1 MDIVILGR
9 GYISGKIQKFWE
21 LPDVNIIQVSRSEY
35 DYLSP
40 FQFDNMVNKY
50 KPSYII
56 NTYGYTGK
64 PNVDACEDNVMEC
77 YNRNYYD
84 QISIHENS
92 KHHNI
97 PVITVSSGCIY
108 NDETGERS
116 FTEDDPHT
124 FGDTNPTT
132 STYSKTKSKFDSWF
146 ANSEYS
152 KKNYILRIRMPF
164 CDLDDDK
171 DYLGKILKYDKLV
184 NYKNSVTYIPDLV
197 LFIEEIIDRKDIP
210 YGIYNIVNTYGINC
224 EEIYAI
230 AKNFT
235 MVKYPKKWYT
245 GDELLSMGIMKCR
258 RSNCVL
264 DNNKASQYCS
274 FFDAR
279 TAVKIALEEHFE
291 HNEK

>member
-1 MDIVILGR
+1 
-9 GYISGKIQKFWE
+9 
-21 LPDVNIIQVSRSEY
+21 
-35 DYLSP
+35 
-40 FQFDNMVNKY
+40 
-50 KPSYII
+50 
-56 NTYGYTGK
+56 
-64 PNVDACEDNVMEC
+64 
-77 YNRNYYD
+77 
-84 QISIHENS
+84 
-92 KHHNI
+92 
-97 PVITVSSGCIY
+97 
-108 NDETGERS
+108 
-116 FTEDDPHT
+116 
-124 FGDTNPTT
+124 
-132 STYSKTKSKFDSWF
+132 
-146 ANSEYS
+146 
-152 KKNYILRIRMPF
+152 MPF

-224 EEIYAI
+224 EEIYDI

-235 MVKYPKKWYT
+235 KVKFPKKWYT